1 MMYPFLVISDS
12 FSSTSS
18 IKREARALPDYL
30 RYRIEQ
36 NQIFVQKRG
45 GAYRRVPDSN
55 VCNDRIVNEK
65 ISRAYLAKISEHY
78 FDDMTKGVVDV
89 EKELV
94 AIDAELYADL
104 ETPLLENDSRQEQLW
119 GINLYPDENRED
131 FIEFDSL
138 VNIRP
143 RQNNRGHGT
152 QPL

>member
-18 IKREARALPDYL
+18 IKREARELPDYL
-30 RYRIEQ
+30 RCRIEQ
-36 NQIFVQKRG
+36 NQIVVEKRR
-45 GAYRRVPDSN
+45 AYRRVPDSN
-55 VCNDRIVNEK
+55 VGNDRIVNEK

>member
-1 MMYPFLVISDS
+1 MNKIKFLFKI
-12 FSSTSS
+12 
-18 IKREARALPDYL
+18 
-30 RYRIEQ
+30 
-36 NQIFVQKRG
+36 G

-119 GINLYPDENRED
+119 GINLYPDENREG